1 MLQFTNQSI
10 PFTNFICKPLLRNRI
25 FVSTKQN
32 TMRFKFLL
40 LLIATGLHSTAQFKN
55 QNEIL
60 AKYISGNYTV
70 YRNDQGKL
78 DKVNKVWP
86 ITINK
91 ASSKD
96 AAGNDLVES
105 ILVKRAGVVDE
116 LFVPDLKEQP
126 GYFSYD
132 ANKLIFFDDYAAYY
146 KQTSSNGSV
155 SYDVL
160 YEFIPEGGSSKS
172 LKAAAEDIAAYRT
185 ATLNSQGGTR
195 QAIAQNQAANEA
207 KEREENSTKGKTVK
221 SIAYQPVDIPAQ
233 LGLMSKLKFG
243 VIATLADGVQLK
255 TKNLGGKSEFE
266 DCYIIEAPGCNFAD
280 GVLEVGL
287 NADAFPNDEIV
298 LTIKNKNNPSQSIT
312 QRITLNYESP
322 FFTYSSGGNGN
333 SGFSGSS
340 GSGWCPTVGNGKP
353 GDNGKNGQDGGNISI
368 KIKEVKHKKT
378 GATLYQYEIFKSR
391 ENTTTKFKST
401 ATADI
406 NIICSG
412 GNGGDGGD
420 GGNGGNS
427 NKCGQGNGANGGNG
441 GSGGRGGNVSITKSS
456 ADIDVSF
463 LKINNR
469 SGAGGKA
476 GKGGR
481 GAISGSSGMQG
492 SSATNGELNIQTG
505 SVNFNW

>member
-1 MLQFTNQSI
+1 MY
-10 PFTNFICKPLLRNRI
+10 RI
-25 FVSTKQN
+25 I
-32 TMRFKFLL
+32 LL
-40 LLIATGLHSTAQFKN
+40 LLAFPFAMQAQFKN

-60 AKYISGNYTV
+60 TKYTSGNYTV

-86 ITINK
+86 ISINK
-91 ASSKD
+91 ATGKD
-96 AAGNDLVES
+96 AAGNDLIES

-116 LFVPDLKEQP
+116 LFIPDLKEQP

-132 ANKLIFFDDYAAYY
+132 ANKLIFFSDYAVYY
-146 KQTSSNGSV
+146 KQRTGDAGYL
-155 SYDVL
+155 YDVL

-172 LKAAAEDIAAYRT
+172 LKSAEDDITAYRN
-185 ATLNSQGGTR
+185 ATLNNQTATR
-195 QAIAQNQAANEA
+195 AIIAQNQEANEA

-221 SIAYQPVDIPAQ
+221 SITYQPVDIPAQ

-243 VIATLADGVQLK
+243 VIATLADGRQLK

-266 DCYIIEAPGCNFAD
+266 DCYIIDAPGCTFSD
-280 GVLEVGL
+280 GVLEVGV

-312 QRITLNYESP
+312 QKIILNYESP
-322 FFTYSSGGNGN
+322 FFTYSSGANGN
-333 SGFSGSS
+333 YGSSGFSGS
-340 GSGWCPTVGNGKP
+340 GFCPVGNGKP

-368 KIKEVKHKKT
+368 KIKETKHKKT

-391 ENTTTKFKST
+391 ENITIKFKST

-420 GGNGGNS
+420 GGNGGYS
-427 NKCGQGNGANGGNG
+427 SSCGRGTGANGGSG
-441 GSGGRGGNVSITKSS
+441 GNGGRGGNVTITKASTGI
-456 ADIDVSF
+456 DISF

-469 SGAGGKA
+469 GGSGGKA
-476 GKGGR
+476 GKGG
-481 GAISGSSGMQG
+481 SGSLSGTSGMQG
-492 SSATNGELNIQTG
+492 SSAANGELNITTG
-505 SVNFNW
+505 AANFNW